1 VKPLLAAVACLLL
14 AHTVRGESFTVRFQ
28 QTASIEMTGAT
39 AAYTTDPLIA
49 DVTTTAPGRLSLTGR
64 SAGTTQL
71 VIITADG
78 MQSFLVTV
86 AALPRT
92 SAAPAAGAPLIRYDG
107 LYSSDT
113 ERLQNTLDFI
123 TNNGER
129 NAEFHVEHLRHLN
142 AISGQSAD
150 TIPSIFYRVTT
161 PIRTLTLLDELVDVS
176 RMTIS
181 NTQVRGFHLQE
192 GPLEAHAGYASSTM
206 FDDLILPA
214 ERRWVAGAGYG
225 IDFHAIRWTPSV
237 YSFFREPAG
246 TAARSG
252 IVGALSAEHRE
263 GDTLLVRGEV
273 GVSRS
278 LAASGEV
285 RYLSPRN
292 QFHMLSSLKADNFP
306 TLGLSDLPGQH
317 VELDWTRRATERL
330 STTSSGT
337 FDRFNLTAFRQTIG
351 AASFALHYALTRRL
365 ALLSGTDVST
375 VRTPT
380 TSITT
385 TGVPLG
391 VAYEAAAFGLAAS
404 YRLLDDSAA
413 SKDGDELRLS
423 AHGGGGSFSANV
435 WAERQRRAP
444 TLSLIFQDQPGLEL
458 ALLRLGISAYTPE
471 DVARAL
477 RDNTALIDLGFIT
490 GVNVELTPKRLQAG
504 FNAGW
509 LGSGQRGD
517 HLRLLGVWEH
527 DQGIS
532 AARESLIATLSYS
545 RRVLGATDLY
555 GSYSWYRAG
564 LTAQK
569 QQTGTA
575 VALGLRQQF
584 AGLPMFL
591 RRSGTIEGV
600 VFLDP
605 EMRGE
610 RAQRIHPLPD
620 IAITLDGTLTARTDS
635 KGAYAFNHVPAGS
648 HRIVAQLPAS
658 PRAFFT
664 TPSHSETDVPAR
676 IDFGLVWA
684 AARIDGRVVSDAGAG
699 LSGAV
704 LSAISKNGQLISATS
719 DTEGRFVF
727 AVPPGVFRIGLA
739 SESLPSGYSIGGLR
753 EFDVTV
759 EADAPRS
766 VSFEVRALRSVAGR
780 APGASEVRI
789 ESLGRTAVVDANG
802 DFVFRSMP
810 AGIFTL
816 TATIGSQRASQT
828 ITLPPEPV
836 TIRDV
841 VLQTI
846 GQRN

>member
-1 VKPLLAAVACLLL
+1 VKTLLTAAACLLL
-14 AHTVRGESFTVRFQ
+14 AHTARGESFTVRFQ
-28 QTASIEMTGAT
+28 ETASIEMAGAT

-49 DVTTTAPGRLSLTGR
+49 DVTTTAPGRLSVTGL
-64 SAGTTQL
+64 STGTTQL
-71 VIITADG
+71 VVITAGG
-78 MQSFLVTV
+78 MQSFLITV
-86 AALPRT
+86 ATLPRT
-92 SAAPAAGAPLIRYDG
+92 SAAPPAGAPLARYDG

-113 ERLQNTLDFI
+113 ERVQNTLDLI
-123 TNNGER
+123 TNSGER
-129 NAEFHVEHLRHLN
+129 RTEFHVVHLHDLN

-181 NTQVRGFHLQE
+181 NTQVRGFHLHE
-192 GPLEAHAGYASSTM
+192 GPLEIHAGYASSTM

-214 ERRWVAGAGYG
+214 ERRWVGGAGYG
-225 IDFHAIRWTPSV
+225 IDFRSIRWTPSV
-237 YSFFREPAG
+237 YSFFSEPTG

-263 GDTLLVRGEV
+263 GDALLVRGEV

-278 LAASGEV
+278 LAASAEV

-292 QFHMLSSLKADNFP
+292 QFHALSSLKPDNFP
-306 TLGLSDLPGQH
+306 TLGLSDVPGRH

-330 STTSSGT
+330 STVSSGN

-351 AASFALHYALTRRL
+351 AASFALHYSLTRRL
-365 ALLSGTDVST
+365 AFLSGADVST

-385 TGVPLG
+385 TGLPLG
-391 VAYEAAAFGLAAS
+391 VAYEAPAFGLAAS

-413 SKDGDELRLS
+413 SKHGDDLRLS
-423 AHGGGGSFSANV
+423 AHAGGGSFSANV
-435 WAERQRRAP
+435 WAERQRQAP
-444 TLSLIFQDQPGLEL
+444 TLSLIFRDAPGLEL
-458 ALLRLGISAYTPE
+458 ALLRLGVSARTPE

-504 FNAGW
+504 FNVGW
-509 LGSGQRGD
+509 LGSGQRSD
-517 HLRLLGVWEH
+517 HLRLIAVWEH

-564 LTAQK
+564 LTAQ
-569 QQTGTA
+569 QETGTA
-575 VALGLRQQF
+575 VSLGLRQQF

-605 EMRGE
+605 EMRGA
-610 RAQRIHPLPD
+610 RAQRTHPLPD
-620 IAITLDGTLTARTDS
+620 IAITLDGTQTAKTDS

-664 TPSHSETDVPAR
+664 TPSHSDTDVPAR

-719 DTEGRFVF
+719 DSEGRFVF
-727 AVPPGVFRIGLA
+727 AVPPGSFRIGLA
-739 SESLPSGYSIGGLR
+739 SESLPAGYSIGGLR
-753 EFDVTV
+753 EFDVTA
-759 EADAPRS
+759 EADAPQS

-816 TATIGSQRASQT
+816 TASIGSQRVT
-828 ITLPPEPV
+828 KTVTLPAEPA